1 VDTIRS
7 KAEGY
12 SSNREALTE
21 QASLAAEVG
30 MVADTEQSSGR
41 GQQRK
46 RSYRTKPCYRWEAGT
61 CSFGDKCRFRHD
73 GPAGSKTQAPRQQA
87 GVDPSQGERFALA
100 VASLCVALLSIV
112 AESSESSAH
121 LALQKVGTD
130 ERNDSIM

>member
-1 VDTIRS
+1 MCDKLAELTPVFSALEVVYPDGIPVQTLVDTIRS

-30 MVADTEQSSGR
+30 MVADTEQPSGR

-46 RSYRTKPCYRWEAGT
+46 RPYRTKPCYRWEAGT

-87 GVDPSQGERFALA
+87 GAAL
-100 VASLCVALLSIV
+100 
-112 AESSESSAH
+112 
-121 LALQKVGTD
+121 
-130 ERNDSIM
+130 